1 MEDVAPVQAHKKIGT
16 FIRYQ
21 GPAGG
26 YPAKRLINSGGGQ
39 IEYGAWRLP
48 SAGIASGAH
57 IRGLACPFRDMR
69 HAGKSS

>member
-1 MEDVAPVQAHKKIGT
+1 VHAHAKIGT

-21 GPAGG
+21 RPAGG

-39 IEYGAWRLP
+39 IEYGAWWLP

-57 IRGLACPFRDMR
+57 IRGFWRAPFRGMR
-69 HAGKSS
+69 HAGRSS